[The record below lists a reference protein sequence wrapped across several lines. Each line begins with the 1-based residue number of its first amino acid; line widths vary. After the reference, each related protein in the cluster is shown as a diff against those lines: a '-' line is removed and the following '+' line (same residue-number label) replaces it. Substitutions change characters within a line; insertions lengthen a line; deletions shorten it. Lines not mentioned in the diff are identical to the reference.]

1 MKPYAL
7 DDTLSYVGQLAA
19 APLTF
24 NPGLARDTL
33 NENIIFTAHRFSC
46 LYHRVFFK

>member
-24 NPGLARDTL
+24 NPGLARDTR
-33 NENIIFTAHRFSC
+33 NENIIFTAHRFGC
-46 LYHRVFFK
+46 LYDRVFFK